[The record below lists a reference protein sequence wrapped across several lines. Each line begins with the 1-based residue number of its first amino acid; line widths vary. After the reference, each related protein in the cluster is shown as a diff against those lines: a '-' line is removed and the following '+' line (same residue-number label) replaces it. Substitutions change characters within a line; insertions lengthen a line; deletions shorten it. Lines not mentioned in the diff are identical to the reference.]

1 MSGRPEGV
9 MPDALEEWCRPWEGG
24 AAPRSDGTDRAPFVR
39 ALHAALGNP
48 GRDRGTARALLACD
62 ALLTRE
68 CASAAEDPDPAL
80 RLRRLLADL
89 RAMDKS

>member
-1 MSGRPEGV
+1 MSGRPEGAI
-9 MPDALEEWCRPWEGG
+9 PDALEEWCRLWEGG
-24 AAPRSDGTDRAPFVR
+24 AGPRGEGTDPAPFVR

-62 ALLTRE
+62 ALLTEE
-68 CASAAEDPDPAL
+68 CASAAEDPDPAP
-80 RLRRLLADL
+80 RLRRLLAEL